1 MDFAASVA
9 VVGRHWI
16 VAILAF
22 LSTLA
27 LTAMVYTSI
36 PKVYVSTAVLVL
48 TMPTTGATAS
58 TDPQHPNGVTNPLM
72 DFDPGLSLTASIEIQ
87 SLDAPETVA
96 MLGLAPGGD
105 TSYLVSDGSTNPEL
119 AESSPFIYIQG
130 TSSDPEAAQDIV
142 KRLSGLVGQD
152 LAEKQKRLQAPE
164 STYISVS
171 QVVPATAG
179 QLQKGTRARAAGAT
193 FALGVFASLFAA
205 FASESI
211 STRRKQRRESG
222 NRHRR
227 DGAHP
232 DDAKGSELVPA
243 AAP

>member
-1 MDFAASVA
+1 MAYN
-9 VVGRHWI
+9 
-16 VAILAF
+16 
-22 LSTLA
+22 T
-27 LTAMVYTSI
+27 
-36 PKVYVSTAVLVL
+36 P
-48 TMPTTGATAS
+48 MPTTAPLTRLITVTA
-58 TDPQHPNGVTNPLM
+58 DDGLLLPALFYEPEKPTNRLVIWLHGM
-72 DFDPGLSLTASIEIQ
+72 GSSGIFYNPGHTNALAAAFTTSGTAF
-87 SLDAPETVA
+87 
-96 MLGLAPGGD
+96 LGLQNRGGGMLQGVKFID
-105 TSYLVSDGSTNPEL
+105 ADG
-119 AESSPFIYIQG
+119 
-130 TSSDPEAAQDIV
+130 
-142 KRLSGLVGQD
+142 
-152 LAEKQKRLQAPE
+152 EKQKRLQAPE